1 MKFITDEPTL
11 VVGDMLVVGDLHLG
25 IESEF
30 YKSGFMIPSN
40 IKKIRDKILRLARE
54 NKCKKLVLLGDVKH
68 KFYGVS
74 RQEEREIPSFLKDL
88 AKRLEVHITPGN
100 HDGNLRDIAPKK
112 VKIHKTS
119 GFRMGNYFFNHGQ
132 SWPSEEFLQA
142 EILITGHSHPAVEFR
157 DSLGFRSIEPCW
169 LRAKLDKKKIEEKYK
184 EKGKIKEAVVVPA
197 FNPLIGGM
205 PVNRKAEEVLLGPLM
220 KNEVI
225 KLKECGVYLL
235 DGTYL
240 GKVKNLK

>member
-1 MKFITDEPTL
+1 MKFITDEPAMVIDDTL
-11 VVGDMLVVGDLHLG
+11 VIGDLHLG
-25 IESEF
+25 IESYF
-30 YKSGFMIPSN
+30 YKHGFKIPSN
-40 IKKIRDKILRLARE
+40 IKKIRDNILRLARE
-54 NKCKKLVLLGDVKH
+54 NKCKKIVFLGDVKH

-88 AKRLEVHITPGN
+88 AKRLEVHVCPGN
-100 HDGNLRDIAPKK
+100 HDGNLKDIVPKK
-112 VKIHKTS
+112 IKIHKTS
-119 GFRMGNYFFNHGQ
+119 GFRMGDYFFNHGQ
-132 SWPSEEFLQA
+132 SWPSKEFLEA

-169 LRAKLDKKKIEEKYK
+169 LRCKLYKKKIHEKYK
-184 EKGKIKEAVVVPA
+184 QAGKIKEAVIVPA
-197 FNPLIGGM
+197 FNPLVGGM
-205 PVNRKAEEVLLGPLM
+205 PVNRDSLLGPLM

-225 KLKECGVYLL
+225 KLKECDVYLL